1 MRQATTRHG
10 VILMLTAVMPTM
22 AIIALVPVL
31 PLLLREFADVPG
43 AAVLVP
49 MALTVPALCVALFSP
64 LAGWLSGNSR
74 SDKLINT

>member
-49 MALTVPALCVALFSP
+49 MALIALLLPSIRKRQVRRA
-64 LAGWLSGNSR
+64 
-74 SDKLINT
+74 